1 MNLNFGSCKNDS
13 AETQLIVIESI
24 KEFENLSDVAQ
35 LKIKD
40 FLYENIYHQLI
51 QLPLTEN
58 ESEPFKSNEL
68 VEMFAMP
75 FEDVINLLSRNDI
88 VSIIKS
94 SGYSVPTKIT
104 KGKIAEWITLNAPD
118 TIDSLPK
125 YMWLKFNPKYKH
137 IHSRLYTYLL
147 RKFRWD
153 SYINVDGKE
162 AYYPHGSRMHDD
174 GKYYFPTDYITEQ
187 LTIYGCNRCINGFVE
202 TTNNPKE

>member
-58 ESEPFKSNEL
+58 ESELFKGNEL

-75 FEDVINLLSRNDI
+75 FEDVINRLSRNDI

-118 TIDSLPK
+118 TIDSFPK
-125 YMWLKFNPKYKH
+125 YMWLKFNPKYKL

-147 RKFRWD
+147 RKYRWD
-153 SYINVDGKE
+153 SYINVDGNE

-174 GKYYFPTDYITEQ
+174 GKYYFSTDYITEQ